1 VCSSLA
7 SPFIGTGLDLIFSLK
22 LHYLIQK
29 TRGQLLH
36 ALFSIDKIIICYV
49 GYIHGSVFLPKFRR
63 LGDTGPIIISHE
75 EITCCYLVK
84 SKSVLVTDISANFT
98 AKMIRYPI
106 FLCAIDDPFNI
117 IDVPLIYGII
127 QVCIAIDLQGEM
139 RSACQDR
146 Q

>member
-1 VCSSLA
+1 A

-49 GYIHGSVFLPKFRR
+49 GYIHGSVSLPKFRR

-98 AKMIRYPI
+98 AKMIRYQSEAPEQI
-106 FLCAIDDPFNI
+106 HVDTVLGVD
-117 IDVPLIYGII
+117 LGITD
-127 QVCIAIDLQGEM
+127 IAVT
-139 RSACQDR
+139 S
-146 Q
+146 